1 MKDTLRCSVGCG
13 SGARCRCYFM
23 PYSAIFTGWLYDQIA
38 DRTNASWARD
48 FITMYADDTVLQW
61 QVQRVRDLNFMC
73 ECARH
78 TFAVLQ
84 EAGMSLNSS
93 KPRIVIRLQGS
104 QARAW
109 MKKHLVRTPT
119 GPNQHSTP
127 LTRVFRCTTDKLQI
141 STPLTRV
148 FRCTSASVRKSFK
161 SGRLSQA
168 SHKNVR
174 RSPLYR
180 GALLGFGGLTAST

>member
-1 MKDTLRCSVGCG
+1 MSV
-13 SGARCRCYFM
+13 
-23 PYSAIFTGWLYDQIA
+23 
-38 DRTNASWARD
+38 
-48 FITMYADDTVLQW
+48 
-61 QVQRVRDLNFMC
+61 
-73 ECARH
+73 
-78 TFAVLQ
+78 
-84 EAGMSLNSS
+84 NSS
-93 KPRIVIRLQGS
+93 KSRIVIRLQGS

>member
-1 MKDTLRCSVGCG
+1 
-13 SGARCRCYFM
+13 M

-119 GPNQHSTP
+119 GPVVRLGTPTSPIDVPRVHSH
-127 LTRVFRCTTDKLQI
+127 LSRCRGL
-141 STPLTRV
+141 
-148 FRCTSASVRKSFK
+148 AVR
-161 SGRLSQA
+161 L
-168 SHKNVR
+168 
-174 RSPLYR
+174 
-180 GALLGFGGLTAST
+180 